1 MKKSIVYVY
10 KTSPKTLEMDIEKVL
25 NTSDFQELNPEKETL
40 IKINAN
46 YDRDWPGC
54 NTSRWFLDAL
64 LRNLRRKEFDNLKVI
79 EGDLKLQPAVRTVEV
94 VGIKRLLEKH
104 GIPFIAIED
113 LPRDEYE
120 LPLILHDS
128 QLINTSVLHTHTFAV
143 ISCATKNLFG
153 LLPVYRE
160 KYHNILSE
168 KLIELREHVQDITCG
183 FFSIIDGTVGLEG
196 GSMRLGNPKRVD
208 LILAGKDTLAVD
220 KVASEI
226 MGFSVEE
233 VPLLK
238 FAAEM
243 GLVDS
248 DSVKVEGDFSD
259 DVPKY
264 NFAYKES
271 RIAQFDLWLRR
282 NWLTRRFLEYNS
294 FFDRLAQR
302 ARRKYTAHVY
312 RKKKDKVLNGDWREY
327 LKEYENST

>member
-1 MKKSIVYVY
+1 MKENTVYVY
-10 KTSPKTLEMDIEKVL
+10 KTSPKTLESDVGKVL
-25 NTSDFQELNPEKETL
+25 NTADFKELNPGKDTF

-64 LRNLRRKEFDNLKVI
+64 LRNLKNMGFDNLKAI
-79 EGDLKLQPAVRTVEV
+79 EGDLKLQPAMRTIEV
-94 VGIKRLLEKH
+94 IGIKDLLEKH
-104 GIPFIAIED
+104 NVPFIPIED

-196 GSMRLGNPKRVD
+196 GSMRLGDPKRVD
-208 LILAGKDTLAVD
+208 LILAGEDTLAVD

-238 FAAEM
+238 LAAEM

-259 DVPKY
+259 DMPRY
-264 NFAYKES
+264 NFAYEES

-282 NWLTRRFLEYNS
+282 NRLTMGFLEYNS

-302 ARRKYTAHVY
+302 ARRRYTAYVY
-312 RKKKDKVLNGDWREY
+312 GKKKDKVLKGDWREY
-327 LKEYENST
+327 KNSW

>member
-1 MKKSIVYVY
+1 MNETVYVY
-10 KTSPKTLEMDIEKVL
+10 KTSPKTLESDVEKVL
-25 NTSDFQELNPEKETL
+25 NTAEFQEFDPKEETF

-64 LRNLRRKEFDNLKVI
+64 LRDLKNEGFNNLKAI
-79 EGDLKLQPAVRTVEV
+79 EGDLKLQPAVRTIEV
-94 VGIKRLLEKH
+94 IGIKDLLEKH
-104 GIPFIAIED
+104 GVPFIPIED

-168 KLIELREHVQDITCG
+168 KLIELREHIQDITCG

-196 GSMRLGNPKRVD
+196 GSMRLGDPKRVD
-208 LILAGKDTLAVD
+208 LILAGEDTLTVD
-220 KVASEI
+220 RIASEI
-226 MGFSVEE
+226 MGFSVDE

-238 FAAEM
+238 LAAEM
-243 GLVDS
+243 GLLDS

-259 DVPKY
+259 AVPRY
-264 NFAYKES
+264 NFAYEES

-282 NWLTRRFLEYNS
+282 SWLTRRFLEYNS
-294 FFDRLAQR
+294 FFDRWAQR
-302 ARRKYTAHVY
+302 ARRRYTTYVY
-312 RKKKDKVLNGDWREY
+312 RKKKERVLEGDWREY
-327 LKEYENST
+327 L